1 MSKIKKNISKAE
13 GGLTNFSV
21 LDNKKLRHGI
31 PIECKYTTNG
41 HSLGEIPDQ
50 PKPNKKFIGLSVLM
64 MTILRVR

>member
-1 MSKIKKNISKAE
+1 M
-13 GGLTNFSV
+13 TNFSV

-41 HSLGEIPDQ
+41 HSLGEITNQ